1 MNLLEWRDRPSTVQ
15 FGPASWQ
22 TRLLNALSAI
32 FVRPVLGV
40 LTVLGLVI
48 NRIRPATLQRA
59 RLDIIDAPMRVL
71 RPLRGTVVTPTR
83 LPDCPAEW
91 VVAPGSADSD

>member
-1 MNLLEWRDRPSTVQ
+1 M
-15 FGPASWQ
+15 
-22 TRLLNALSAI
+22 
-32 FVRPVLGV
+32 RPVLGV

-71 RPLRGTVVTPTR
+71 RPLRGTVVTPPGYRTAR
-83 LPDCPAEW
+83 PSGWSHPA
-91 VVAPGSADSD
+91 VRIRTG